1 MTNLPNNKFDVC
13 VVGLGY
19 VGLTLATALAS
30 AGLRVAGSERSQDVV
45 DLIASGQSPFHEFGL
60 DEAIQAVVSR
70 GKLVP
75 FALEDG
81 TPVADSYVITVGTP
95 VKNGSVYLED
105 LKSAVSAVANVMPD
119 GALTV
124 LRSTVRVGT
133 TRTIAEPILKDSG
146 KKYAVAMAPERTI
159 EGKAL
164 AELSSL
170 PQIVGGIDENS
181 TQLASELFARL
192 GVEIVPVH
200 SAEAAELAKL
210 ASNTFRDVSF
220 AFANELAYFADQSGV
235 DVYDVVRACNYG
247 YDRMNVALPG
257 PVAGPCLEKDAY
269 ILSNSADVLGV
280 EVPLA
285 MQGRKT
291 NEFIVSHV
299 VNSLLPDMN
308 SHTPK
313 VSILGLAF
321 KGRPATSDTRGSLA
335 GDFAQAM
342 KSKYS
347 VTDVSGWDPLVSVTD
362 AQKMGILFDELEECL
377 NSDVVLI
384 QTNHR
389 FFSSEDFYS
398 VIDRTE
404 HSGRVFVDLWNQLD
418 AERITSLGNRL
429 IPLGRKIIDV
439 KDSLV

>member
-1 MTNLPNNKFDVC
+1 MSHADNHEYDVC

-19 VGLTLATALAS
+19 VGLTLATAFAS
-30 AGLRVAGSERSQDVV
+30 AGLRVVGLERNDEVV
-45 DLIASGQSPFHEFGL
+45 DLVASGRSPFHEFGL
-60 DEAIQAVVSR
+60 EEAIQAVVAQGR
-70 GKLVP
+70 LVP
-75 FALEDG
+75 VSLSSG
-81 TPVADSYVITVGTP
+81 TPVAKSYVITVGTP
-95 VKNGSVYLED
+95 VKQGSVYLED
-105 LKSAVSAVANVMPD
+105 LKSAVTAVGEVMPE
-119 GALTV
+119 GALTI

-133 TRTIAEPILKDSG
+133 TRTIAEPILRSSG
-146 KKYAVAMAPERTI
+146 KSFALAMAPERTI

-170 PQIVGGIDENS
+170 PQIVGGIDSNS
-181 TQLASELFARL
+181 TLLASDLFSKL

-220 AFANELAYFADQSGV
+220 AFANELAFFADEAGV
-235 DVYDVVRACNYG
+235 DIYDVVRACNYG

-269 ILSNSADVLGV
+269 ILSNSADILGV
-280 EVPLA
+280 KVPLA

-291 NEFIVSHV
+291 NEFIVEHV
-299 VNSLLPDMN
+299 VSRLLPDA
-308 SHTPK
+308 SISAQTA
-313 VSILGLAF
+313 SILGLAF

-335 GDFAQAM
+335 GNFASAM

-347 VTDVSGWDPLVSVTD
+347 TEEIAGWDPLVSVSD
-362 AQKMGILFDELEECL
+362 SESMGITFKELDDCL

-389 FFSSEDFYS
+389 FFSSEEFYS
-398 VIDRTE
+398 AVDRT
-404 HSGRVFVDLWNQLD
+404 RRANRIFVDLWNQID
-418 AERITSLGNRL
+418 ADRLKNDGNRVV
-429 IPLGRKIIDV
+429 PLGRKVIDMEEV
-439 KDSLV
+439 VV

>member
-1 MTNLPNNKFDVC
+1 MTNFVEKTFDVC

-30 AGLRVAGSERSQDVV
+30 AGLRVAGLERSGSVV
-45 DLIASGQSPFHEFGL
+45 DLIAAGQSPFHEFGL
-60 DEAIQAVVSR
+60 DEAIQAVVSK
-70 GKLVP
+70 GSLVP
-75 FALEDG
+75 FHVEAG
-81 TPVADSYVITVGTP
+81 TPVARSYVITVGTP
-95 VKNGSVYLED
+95 VRSGSVYLED
-105 LKSAVSAVANVMPD
+105 LKSAVAAVAEVMPE

-133 TRTIAEPILKDSG
+133 TRSIAEPILKASG

-181 TQLASELFARL
+181 TTLASELFAKL

-220 AFANELAYFADQSGV
+220 AFANELAYFADEAGV
-235 DVYDVVRACNYG
+235 DIYDVVRACNYG

-269 ILSNSADVLGV
+269 ILSNSADILGV

-285 MQGRKT
+285 MQGRKS
-291 NEFIVSHV
+291 NEFIVEHV
-299 VNSLLPDMN
+299 VNRLLPEVS
-308 SHTPK
+308 SHSQV

-335 GDFAQAM
+335 GNFASAM

-347 VTDVSGWDPLVSVTD
+347 TEQILGWDPLVSVSDT
-362 AQKMGILFDELEECL
+362 AGMGIAFEELDECL
-377 NSDVVLI
+377 KSDVVLI

-389 FFSSEDFYS
+389 FFSSEDFYTAIQG
-398 VIDRTE
+398 IDRP
-404 HSGRVFVDLWNQLD
+404 GRVFVDLWNQLD
-418 AERITSLGNRL
+418 ADRIKSFGNRL
-429 IPLGRKIIDV
+429 IPLGRKVIDME
-439 KDSLV
+439 DALV

>member
-1 MTNLPNNKFDVC
+1 MNLPNKFDVC

-30 AGLRVAGSERSQDVV
+30 SGLRVAGSERSKNVV
-45 DLIASGQSPFHEFGL
+45 DFIAGGQSPFHEYGL
-60 DEAIQAVVSR
+60 DEAIQAVVSQ

-95 VKNGSVYLED
+95 VRNGSVFLED
-105 LKSAVSAVANVMPD
+105 LKSAVTAVADVMPA

-133 TRTIAEPILKDSG
+133 TRTLAEPILKASG
-146 KKYAVAMAPERTI
+146 KNYALAMAPERTI

-170 PQIVGGIDENS
+170 PQIVGGIDDNS
-181 TQLASELFARL
+181 TLLASELFARL

-200 SAEAAELAKL
+200 SVEAAELAKL

-280 EVPLA
+280 KVPLS

-291 NEFIVSHV
+291 NEFIIEHV
-299 VNSLLPDMN
+299 VNSLLPDPT
-308 SHTPK
+308 SQTPK

-335 GDFAQAM
+335 GEFAQAM
-342 KSKYS
+342 KTKYS
-347 VTDVSGWDPLVSVTD
+347 VTELSGWDPLVSATD
-362 AQKMGILFDELEECL
+362 AQKMGIVFDELDDCL
-377 NSDVVLI
+377 NSEVVLI

-389 FFSSEDFYS
+389 FFSSEEFYS
-398 VIDRTE
+398 AIERTE

-418 AERITSLGNRL
+418 VGRITSMGNRL